1 MDGLIPRKTFPDP
14 HMYMTCVHAEEDG
27 QKDNQPLV
35 SILKHGISCKTTTTQ
50 LDQPHESGQQK
61 PQNNLN
67 KITRRRQ
74 NINPHK
80 AFFSAPSPPIS
91 ISTLSTPLSLSLSH
105 THPQN
110 YKKKTQNLRN
120 PQTET
125 NKQKHIS
132 MTKPFSFFHSYPN
145 NLLNTSLPHT
155 QQQKG
160 EKGWH
165 PQQQQQQEGEEE

>member
-1 MDGLIPRKTFPDP
+1 M
-14 HMYMTCVHAEEDG
+14 
-27 QKDNQPLV
+27 NQV
-35 SILKHGISCKTTTTQ
+35 SRSHRTTSTRSQDVDKISILT
-50 LDQPHESGQQK
+50 K
-61 PQNNLN
+61 P
-67 KITRRRQ
+67 
-74 NINPHK
+74 
-80 AFFSAPSPPIS
+80 FFPLLLPQSLSP
-91 ISTLSTPLSLSLSH
+91 LSVLPSLSLSH

-165 PQQQQQQEGEEE
+165 PQQQQQQQEGEEE